1 MRIDRILLIALIFGM
16 VSFLVPS
23 SMMAQTLPNVDR
35 TKAEMDFELKYLEAQ
50 KESLIGRHDK
60 ALVILED
67 LHRQERTQTAVI
79 FSLLKTYD
87 ALKNRD
93 QFDKLANVLL
103 RTEDSDPIKIN
114 YLIAYF
120 KRNSQHEDALALAI
134 RAVTK
139 FPEEKKYYLDQQS
152 ILIDMGRNR
161 DAILI
166 ADQILTKFGPSYD
179 NLKNKFE
186 LELESGTL
194 DQALSTLKA
203 MQQRSPQN
211 IFLLKIEAE
220 IYLKQNNTEAASQ
233 KYQEV
238 LALDPNDTDANLFQV
253 VTSNGKDETAYLKSL
268 QPLIKNTNI
277 PIDAKV
283 KELIPYLKDLSNT
296 TDQNSY
302 GPLLQLVDLLCLT
315 HPEDAKAHALH
326 GDVLMQMGNLQKAI
340 EQYETTIKLD
350 PKVYLVWEQLLYA
363 YYHSRQF
370 DKLNLTAEKA
380 LMRFPNQIIIYHFAA
395 IAKIQSKEYA
405 KGINIVEDGLLF
417 ATGSDE
423 YKSLLFADQAMLF
436 LGMGKLEEALQA
448 ATTANNLSQG
458 KNPMAFEALGDY
470 YAKKA
475 NKNEAQKNWS
485 KSLSLNPNNPDLQL
499 KLAQ

>member
-1 MRIDRILLIALIFGM
+1 MRIDLFLITALIFGN
-16 VSFLVPS
+16 LCLLIPS
-23 SMMAQTLPNVDR
+23 KMFAQTLPNVDR
-35 TKAEMDFELKYLEAQ
+35 TKAQMDFELKYLEAQ
-50 KESLIGRHDK
+50 KDALIGRHDK
-60 ALVILED
+60 ALTILED
-67 LHRQERTQTAVI
+67 LHRQDREQTAVI

-103 RTEDSDPIKIN
+103 RTEDTDPIKIN
-114 YLIAYF
+114 YLINYF
-120 KRNSQHEDALALAI
+120 KRNSQQEDALALTT
-134 RAVTK
+134 RAMGK
-139 FPEEKKYYLDQQS
+139 FPEEKKYYLEQQS
-152 ILIDMGRNR
+152 ILLDMGRNR
-161 DAILI
+161 DAILM
-166 ADQILTKFGPSYD
+166 ADQIISKFGQSYD

-186 LELESGTL
+186 IELEYGSL
-194 DQALSTLKA
+194 DQALTTLKS
-203 MQQRSPQN
+203 MQQLSPQN

-220 IYLKQNNTEAASQ
+220 IYLKQNNTQAASQ

-253 VTSNGKDETAYLKSL
+253 VSSNGKDETAYLKSL

-283 KELIPYLKDLSNT
+283 KELIPYLKDLTNSSDPNT
-296 TDQNSY
+296 Y
-302 GPLLQLVDLLCLT
+302 APLLQLVDLLCLT

-326 GDVLMQMGNLQKAI
+326 GDVLMQMGNLSKAI

-363 YYHSRQF
+363 YYHTRQF
-370 DKLNLTAEKA
+370 DKLNQTAEKA
-380 LMRFPNQIIIYHFAA
+380 LMRFPNQIMVYHFAA

-405 KGINIVEDGLLF
+405 KGISIVEDGLLF

-423 YKSLLFADQAMLF
+423 YKSLLFADQAMLL
-436 LGMGKLEEALQA
+436 LGQGKLEEALQA

-458 KNPMAFEALGDY
+458 KNPMAFEALGNY
-470 YAKKA
+470 YEKKS
-475 NKNEAQKNWS
+475 NKEEARKNWS
-485 KSLSLNPNNPDLQL
+485 KSLSLNPNNPDVQS